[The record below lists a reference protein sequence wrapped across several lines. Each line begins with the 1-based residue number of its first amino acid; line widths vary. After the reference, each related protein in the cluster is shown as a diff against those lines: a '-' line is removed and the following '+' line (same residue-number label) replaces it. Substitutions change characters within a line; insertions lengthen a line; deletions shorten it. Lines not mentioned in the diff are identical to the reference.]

1 MNVFWDLAAPGTL
14 FLVAGLSVRWAK
26 NLKFFSHAARDLDK
40 VDIPNEVKEVRIN
53 ELEMLISD
61 EADWY
66 FKHAWKLTRWQ
77 RRQAVTRRMQEARN
91 LLHLVISNA
100 ALFQEVARFHIR
112 AADSGESEPAS
123 NDRDFAFRLMDR
135 AATVHFVA
143 ATCMAKLLLVD
154 VCRILWPTYVPAL
167 ADHFQVRGH
176 DLIAWYRHLA
186 KEMLELAEKCY
197 DEITYTRFIFQLT
210 GGFTVED
217 ASTLNRL

>member
-1 MNVFWDLAAPGTL
+1 MSMVWAAL
-14 FLVAGLSVRWAK
+14 FPALFILLTVIVVLSARSVH
-26 NLKFFSHAARDLDK
+26 FFSRIARDLDK
-40 VDIPNEVKEVRIN
+40 IDIPNEVKEVRIN

-123 NDRDFAFRLMDR
+123 HDRDLAFRLM
-135 AATVHFVA
+135 
-143 ATCMAKLLLVD
+143 
-154 VCRILWPTYVPAL
+154 
-167 ADHFQVRGH
+167 
-176 DLIAWYRHLA
+176 
-186 KEMLELAEKCY
+186 
-197 DEITYTRFIFQLT
+197 
-210 GGFTVED
+210 
-217 ASTLNRL
+217 